1 MIHFKS
7 KSSKIKEESN
17 KENEQTNS
25 NNEYVSTT
33 VNQIDST
40 KDNLSLNL
48 MTGENIG
55 KISSLFS
62 DPDYND
68 KVINISKLDESL
80 CYSGKNTKREKK
92 DNKDGIKIEEDET
105 DYGFVIKNIIND
117 NNNEKNISDPVINIS
132 YLENQNKN
140 DKISDYSKQIN
151 NSLINI
157 QSQKTDNIQIVD
169 KKDEV
174 FKSKKANKIC
184 NKKRIIYILI
194 IFIILFSIFSILF
207 ILVIKFIFT

>member
-17 KENEQTNS
+17 KEDEQTNS

-48 MTGENIG
+48 MTEENIG

-68 KVINISKLDESL
+68 KVINISRLDESL
-80 CYSGKNTKREKK
+80 CYTDKNTKKE
-92 DNKDGIKIEEDET
+92 KIENKNNIKNENNES
-105 DYGFVIKNIIND
+105 DYGLMIKDIING
-117 NNNEKNISDPVINIS
+117 NNNENNISNPVINIS
-132 YLENQNKN
+132 YLENQNN
-140 DKISDYSKQIN
+140 DDKKSDYSSQIN
-151 NSLINI
+151 NSNINI
-157 QSQKTDNIQIVD
+157 QRQNTENISNIE
-169 KKDEV
+169 KKDEA
-174 FKSKKANKIC
+174 FKYKKTNKFC
-184 NKKRIIYILI
+184 NKKRFIFILVK
-194 IFIILFSIFSILF
+194 FIILFSLFSFLYIFL
-207 ILVIKFIFT
+207 KYTYY

>member
-25 NNEYVSTT
+25 NNEYISTT

-48 MTGENIG
+48 MTEENIG

-68 KVINISKLDESL
+68 KVVNISKLDESL
-80 CYSGKNTKREKK
+80 CYTDKNPKKEKIENK
-92 DNKDGIKIEEDET
+92 DN
-105 DYGFVIKNIIND
+105 IKNENNESDYSIIIKDIINN
-117 NNNEKNISDPVINIS
+117 NNNESNISNPIINIS
-132 YLENQNKN
+132 YLENQNSD
-140 DKISDYSKQIN
+140 DKKSDYSNQIN
-151 NSLINI
+151 NSNINI
-157 QSQKTDNIQIVD
+157 QRQNTENISNIE
-169 KKDEV
+169 KKDEA
-174 FKSKKANKIC
+174 FKSKKMNKFC
-184 NKKRIIYILI
+184 NKKRFIFILV
-194 IFIILFSIFSILF
+194 IFIILFSLFSFLYIFL
-207 ILVIKFIFT
+207 KYTYY